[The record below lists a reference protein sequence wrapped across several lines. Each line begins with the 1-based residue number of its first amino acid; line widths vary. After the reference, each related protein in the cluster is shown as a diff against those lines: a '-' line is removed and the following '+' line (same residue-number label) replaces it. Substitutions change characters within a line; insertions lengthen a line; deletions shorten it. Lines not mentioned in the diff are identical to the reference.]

1 MVLVARSLPIIIV
14 LVVKPLAHQRHIP
27 RLRVRHFVP
36 QLRSKRLNQSSRA
49 HYVGISREMML
60 PVKTHRDVAGNVKPK
75 RNIVLL
81 AGRRVCGGE
90 LIQNLLADNGTKKF
104 ASGTSPTPSR

>member
-1 MVLVARSLPIIIV
+1 MVMVARSLPIIIV

-49 HYVGISREMML
+49 HHVGESREMML

-81 AGRRVCGGE
+81 QGE
-90 LIQNLLADNGTKKF
+90 GYVAASLSRIFLPTMARKK
-104 ASGTSPTPSR
+104 

>member
-60 PVKTHRDVAGNVKPK
+60 PVKTHRDVAGNVTSALSKISPPPLGK
-75 RNIVLL
+75 SDPPSLSLVHNLPLL
-81 AGRRVCGGE
+81 G
-90 LIQNLLADNGTKKF
+90 F
-104 ASGTSPTPSR
+104 